1 MKCNNCG
8 REISD
13 TSNFCVYCGTQV
25 ANQQYAQNA
34 AAMGNI
40 SLAKPQN
47 VQNPAAM
54 GNMAE
59 AKANASDKKGKIG
72 LIVLVVIIFAVIS
85 GIICNFAFNLVK
97 KYVMPELARIT
108 DINTDTNTNT
118 NISVSG
124 NAMVVV
130 DGAIFN
136 SAGGVNEQFKGAEG
150 YEFYSDP
157 EGTVGVIFVEG
168 EVYLI
173 DSKLKT
179 TLIDDNCVDVSMN
192 FTGNYV
198 YVATSEKSKLGK
210 GLCVY
215 NTKDNSYNL
224 IEECDIIDSCC
235 VTASPDGNTALV
247 SRTDGLFI
255 MGVDGTSE
263 NIFDVNQF
271 FNVISVSNDRHV
283 AYFSPQMGKGVFC
296 WKDGNVIKIYDGE
309 FNSFSGNVALN
320 ADCKKILFKKSGE
333 GLRYFDSNEMS
344 ESKVILSDAYVDAYY
359 KGRGFILSDITV
371 NYFPEAETFEGMY
384 LVADRSSYWLNS
396 DMEAVCKTDGF
407 STSYSRREF
416 KVYDIEDSSIN
427 AIIYKDGKTQTEE
440 LYHGDNVVYDVAVSD
455 DESVMWIL
463 LYDKIVTYKDGK
475 VVGEAL
481 KVPGDGFSIGNI
493 MNDPLSD
500 KAYCLSD
507 NGTVYVLDE
516 NGNHDEIG
524 KVDNAYGFWD
534 EYSAGKS
541 IISVESDDYT
551 LSYIVYGNIVKMNDK

>member
-1 MKCNNCG
+1 M
-8 REISD
+8 
-13 TSNFCVYCGTQV
+13 
-25 ANQQYAQNA
+25 
-34 AAMGNI
+34 
-40 SLAKPQN
+40 
-47 VQNPAAM
+47 
-54 GNMAE
+54 
-59 AKANASDKKGKIG
+59 
-72 LIVLVVIIFAVIS
+72 IIFAVIS

-108 DINTDTNTNT
+108 DINTDTNTNTNSHT

-179 TLIDDNCVDVSMN
+179 MLIDDNCVDVSMN

-427 AIIYKDGKTQTEE
+427 AIIYKGGKTQTEE
-440 LYHGDNVVYDVAVSD
+440 LYHGDNAVYDVAVSD

>member
-25 ANQQYAQNA
+25 ANQRYAQNA
-34 AAMGNI
+34 ATT
-40 SLAKPQN
+40 
-47 VQNPAAM
+47 

-59 AKANASDKKGKIG
+59 AKTNASDKKGKIA

-85 GIICNFAFNLVK
+85 GIICAFAFNLVK

-108 DINTDTNTNT
+108 DINTDTNADTNTNANTNTNSHT

-150 YEFYSDP
+150 YEFYSDA

-173 DSKLKT
+173 DSKLNT

-263 NIFDVNQF
+263 NIFDENQF
-271 FNVISVSNDRHV
+271 FNVISVSNDRQV

-427 AIIYKDGKTQTEE
+427 AIIYKDGKTQTKE

-463 LYDKIVTYKDGK
+463 LYDKSLLTKTEKLWVKHLRFRGM
-475 VVGEAL
+475 A
-481 KVPGDGFSIGNI
+481 F
-493 MNDPLSD
+493 PL
-500 KAYCLSD
+500 
-507 NGTVYVLDE
+507 
-516 NGNHDEIG
+516 EI
-524 KVDNAYGFWD
+524 
-534 EYSAGKS
+534 
-541 IISVESDDYT
+541 
-551 LSYIVYGNIVKMNDK
+551 